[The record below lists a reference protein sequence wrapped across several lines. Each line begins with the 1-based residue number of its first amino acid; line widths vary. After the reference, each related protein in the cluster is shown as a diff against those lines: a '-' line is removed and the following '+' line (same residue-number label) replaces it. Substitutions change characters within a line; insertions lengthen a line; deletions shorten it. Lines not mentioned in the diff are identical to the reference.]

1 MTKTNRRTTLSN
13 RKRVSLTAML
23 LLLGVVFTAPAM
35 AQQAAKELAS
45 ESVIET
51 IKKRG
56 AIKIGLS
63 IFKPWSMRDKNGELI
78 GFELDVGQKLAD
90 DMEVDAEF
98 IPTAWDGIIPALVA
112 GKFDVIISGMTTTPQ
127 RNLTINF
134 TDPYAYS
141 GLTILA
147 NTKMTADL
155 KNIEDYNSADVT
167 FAARR
172 GATPAALIPEM
183 FPKAKLLLFDEDGAS
198 TQEVLNG
205 KAHATMASEPTPS
218 SEARRYPDVLNV
230 PFDTAFSATG
240 EAFGMRKGDP
250 DALNYFNNWINMHNR
265 NGWLK
270 QKHDYWFRGDE
281 WADMVPEE

>member
-1 MTKTNRRTTLSN
+1 LSI
-13 RKRVSLTAML
+13 RKSLGITAAVL
-23 LLLGVVFTAPAM
+23 LAATFAAPAF
-35 AQQAAKELAS
+35 AQQASKALSS
-45 ESVIET
+45 ESVIEA

-63 IFKPWSMRDKNGELI
+63 VFKPWSMRNKNGELI

-90 DMEVDAEF
+90 DMGVEAEF
-98 IPTAWDGIIPALVA
+98 IPTAWDGIIPSLVG
-112 GKFDVIISGMTTTPQ
+112 GKFDVIISGMTTTAQ

-134 TDPYAYS
+134 TNPYAYS
-141 GLTILA
+141 GVTILA
-147 NTKMTADL
+147 NTKMTADFTTM
-155 KNIEDYNSADVT
+155 EDYNSSDVI

-172 GATPAALIPEM
+172 GATPAAIIPQM
-183 FPKAKLLLFDEDGAS
+183 FPEAQLLLFDEDGAS

-240 EAFGMRKGDP
+240 EAFGLRKGDA
-250 DALNYFNNWINMHNR
+250 DALNYFNNWINIHTR

-270 QKHDYWFRGDE
+270 EKHNYWFRGDD
-281 WADMVPEE
+281 WSGMVPE

>member
-1 MTKTNRRTTLSN
+1 MNIK
-13 RKRVSLTAML
+13 KRLSLTAML
-23 LLLGVVFTAPAM
+23 FVLGAVFTAPAF
-35 AQQAAKELAS
+35 AQQSAKELS
-45 ESVIET
+45 SDSVIEA

-90 DMEVDAEF
+90 DMGVEAEF

-147 NTKMTADL
+147 NSEMTQGMAL
-155 KNIEDYNSADVT
+155 EDFNSSDIT

-172 GATPAALIPEM
+172 GATPATLIAEM
-183 FPKAKLLLFDEDGAS
+183 FPEAELLLFDEDGAS

-205 KAHATMASEPTPS
+205 KAHATMSAEPTPS
-218 SEARRYPDVLNV
+218 TEARRHPEVLNV

-240 EAFGMRKGDP
+240 ESFGLRKGDP
-250 DALNYFNNWINMHNR
+250 DALNFFNNWINMHTL

-270 QKHDYWFRGDE
+270 SRNDYWFRGDD
-281 WADMVPEE
+281 WADQVPE